1 MDKNVIPKSTKQKG
15 PLLKMALV
23 GDSEVGKT
31 SIINTFIV
39 NKIFNTI
46 ERINSK
52 RKIQKICRN
61 R

>member
-15 PLLKMALV
+15 PLIKVALV

-39 NKIFNTI
+39 NYI
-46 ERINSK
+46 
-52 RKIQKICRN
+52 
-61 R
+61 